1 MVIRLLSFLFI
12 FSSISS
18 VAQTTVEVLDNE
30 KKGLPN
36 AHITYSSLNKK
47 QTNTILTDING
58 FAVIPS
64 SFTKENKSFT
74 IYITYIGFEKIDNDT
89 VQAKANIRF
98 VLKEDMVALEQF
110 VVTGQYSPNDPDKRF
125 IRFP

>member
-74 IYITYIGFEKIDNDT
+74 IYITYIGFEKN
-89 VQAKANIRF
+89 
-98 VLKEDMVALEQF
+98 
-110 VVTGQYSPNDPDKRF
+110 
-125 IRFP
+125 